1 MIVLVILV
9 IMGSPEVL
17 SPSQLKRF
25 FPFILIEEPELNR
38 LVPLIEVVNYPK
50 GSVIYSIG
58 DIPDAL
64 YFIVSGGIQLTLQ
77 NEDPDASPLSL
88 TFQDHFGDEALSS
101 MDYRLSSALCTSEV
115 RLLRISR
122 PNLDKMQTQFPLLRR
137 AFRLMLQSFKHEQ
150 RLHLPWLGKQEK
162 VLLITRK
169 HSLFLILRVL
179 LTGGIGL
186 ILSGILLAFAI
197 QPGGLVNGLFILAIF
212 ILLLGIFLSIWAGLE
227 WTNDYFILTQDRV
240 VVQKKMVGFFD
251 SRQEAPFSAIL
262 STGLELTLVGRT
274 LNYGTLRLRS
284 YNGDLS
290 FPRLPYPEILFQLL
304 EYQRHHA
311 QRDRQ
316 QQDQETIRKTLQYRL
331 AGKTIPKSSSHPES
345 HPGLTTTY
353 SNGTF
358 LDWMAKF
365 YGLRQTKSGSVI
377 YRTHWWKFW
386 GKILL
391 PTFVLLIALVFTILK
406 VIGLFPSIPEV
417 QAYGGAIILT
427 LAAWGW
433 WLYQYYDW
441 HNDIYILTP
450 DQLVDVNRKPLGKEE
465 RRSAPVKNIQ
475 TVQFKRQGLRGL
487 ILNYGTVRIQI
498 GNEELTF
505 DDVYDP
511 AAVQAEIF
519 AFYSLYNAQLQKSEQ
534 QKMAEWIKT
543 YDEIKQEKPEFKT
556 SGKKKE

>member
-1 MIVLVILV
+1 MVSL
-9 IMGSPEVL
+9 ERL

-25 FPFILIEEPELNR
+25 FPFSLLEEPELNR
-38 LVPLIEVVNYPK
+38 LIPLIEVVNYPK
-50 GSVIYSIG
+50 GSMIYSSG
-58 DIPDAL
+58 DIPDAI
-64 YFIVSGGIQLTLQ
+64 YFIVSGEIQLMLQ
-77 NEDPDASPLSL
+77 NEDSNPQRL
-88 TFQDHFGDEALSS
+88 TLTIQDHFGDEALSS
-101 MDYRLSSALCTSEV
+101 MDYRLSGALATSEV
-115 RLLRISR
+115 SLLRISR
-122 PNLDKMQTQFPLLRR
+122 SNLRQMQTQFSLLRR
-137 AFRLMLQSFKHEQ
+137 AFRLMLHSFKHQ
-150 RLHLPWLGKQEK
+150 QHLQLPWLGKQEK
-162 VLLITRK
+162 ILLITRK

-186 ILSGILLAFAI
+186 ILAGILLAFAI
-197 QPGGLVNGLFILAIF
+197 HPGGVATGLFILAIF
-212 ILLLGIFLSIWAGLE
+212 ILLLGVFLSIWAGLE
-227 WTNDYFILTQDRV
+227 WTNDYFILTEDRV

-262 STGLELTLVGRT
+262 STGLESTLAGRV
-274 LNYGTLRLRS
+274 LNFGTLRLRS

-290 FPRLPYPEILFQLL
+290 FPRLPYPEIIFQLL

-311 QRDRQ
+311 QRERQ
-316 QQDQETIRKTLQYRL
+316 QQDQETIRKTLEYRL
-331 AGKTIPKSSSHPES
+331 AGRTIPKRSPQNES
-345 HPGLTTTY
+345 NPGLTTTY

-386 GKILL
+386 GKIFL
-391 PTFVLLIALVFTILK
+391 PTLLLVIALVFTILK
-406 VIGLFPSIPEV
+406 VVGLFPSIPPV
-417 QAYGGAIILT
+417 QAYGGAIIFT

-433 WLYQYYDW
+433 WLYQYFDW

-475 TVQFKRQGLRGL
+475 TVQFKRKGLRGL

-519 AFYSLYNAQLQKSEQ
+519 AFFSLYNSQTQKSEQ

-543 YDEIKQEKPEFKT
+543 YDEIKQEKPEFRT
-556 SGKKKE
+556 RDKKKE

>member
-1 MIVLVILV
+1 MVSL
-9 IMGSPEVL
+9 ERL

-25 FPFILIEEPELNR
+25 FPFSLLEEPELNR
-38 LVPLIEVVNYPK
+38 LIPLIEVVNYPK
-50 GSVIYSIG
+50 GSMIYSSG
-58 DIPDAL
+58 DIPDAI
-64 YFIVSGGIQLTLQ
+64 YFIVSGEIQLMLQ
-77 NEDPDASPLSL
+77 NEDSNPQRL
-88 TFQDHFGDEALSS
+88 TLTIQDHFGDEALSS
-101 MDYRLSSALCTSEV
+101 MDYRLSGALATSEV
-115 RLLRISR
+115 SLLRISR
-122 PNLDKMQTQFPLLRR
+122 SNLRQMQTQFSLLRR
-137 AFRLMLQSFKHEQ
+137 AFRLMLHSFKHQ
-150 RLHLPWLGKQEK
+150 QHLQLPWLGKQEK
-162 VLLITRK
+162 ILLITRK

-186 ILSGILLAFAI
+186 ILAGILLAFAI
-197 QPGGLVNGLFILAIF
+197 HPGGVATGLFILAIF
-212 ILLLGIFLSIWAGLE
+212 ILLLGVFLSIWAGLE
-227 WTNDYFILTQDRV
+227 WTNDYFILTEDRV

-262 STGLELTLVGRT
+262 STGLESTLAGRV
-274 LNYGTLRLRS
+274 LNFGTLRLRS

-290 FPRLPYPEILFQLL
+290 FPRLPYPEIIFQLL

-311 QRDRQ
+311 QRERQ
-316 QQDQETIRKTLQYRL
+316 QQDQETIRKTLEYRL
-331 AGKTIPKSSSHPES
+331 AGRTIPKRSPQNES
-345 HPGLTTTY
+345 NPGLTTTY

-386 GKILL
+386 GKIFL
-391 PTFVLLIALVFTILK
+391 PTLLLVIALVFTMLK
-406 VIGLFPSIPEV
+406 VVGLFQSIPPV
-417 QAYGGAIILT
+417 QAYGGAIIFT

-433 WLYQYYDW
+433 WLYQYFDW

-475 TVQFKRQGLRGL
+475 TVQFKRKGLRGL

-519 AFYSLYNAQLQKSEQ
+519 AFFSLYNSQTQKSEQ
-534 QKMAEWIKT
+534 QKMAELIKT
-543 YDEIKQEKPEFKT
+543 YDEIKQEKPEFRT
-556 SGKKKE
+556 RDKKKE

>member
-1 MIVLVILV
+1 MVSL
-9 IMGSPEVL
+9 ERL

-25 FPFILIEEPELNR
+25 FPFSLLEEPELNR
-38 LVPLIEVVNYPK
+38 LIPLIEVVNYPK
-50 GSVIYSIG
+50 GSMIYSSG
-58 DIPDAL
+58 DIPDAI
-64 YFIVSGGIQLTLQ
+64 YFIVSGEIQLMLQ
-77 NEDPDASPLSL
+77 NEDSNPQRL
-88 TFQDHFGDEALSS
+88 TLTIQDHFGDEALSS
-101 MDYRLSSALCTSEV
+101 MDYRLSGALATSEV
-115 RLLRISR
+115 SLLRISR
-122 PNLDKMQTQFPLLRR
+122 SNLRQMQTQFSLLRR
-137 AFRLMLQSFKHEQ
+137 AFRLMLHSFKHQ
-150 RLHLPWLGKQEK
+150 QHLQLPWLGKQEK
-162 VLLITRK
+162 ILLITRK

-186 ILSGILLAFAI
+186 ILAGILLAFAI
-197 QPGGLVNGLFILAIF
+197 HPGGVATGLFILAIF
-212 ILLLGIFLSIWAGLE
+212 ILLLGVFLSIWAGLE
-227 WTNDYFILTQDRV
+227 WTNDYFILTEDRV

-262 STGLELTLVGRT
+262 STGLESTLAGRV
-274 LNYGTLRLRS
+274 LNFGTLRLRS

-290 FPRLPYPEILFQLL
+290 FPRLPYPEIIFQLL

-311 QRDRQ
+311 QRERQ
-316 QQDQETIRKTLQYRL
+316 QQDQETIRKTLEYRL
-331 AGKTIPKSSSHPES
+331 AGRTIPKRSPQNES
-345 HPGLTTTY
+345 NPGLTTTY

-386 GKILL
+386 GKIFL
-391 PTFVLLIALVFTILK
+391 PTLLLVIALVFTMLK
-406 VIGLFPSIPEV
+406 VVGLFPSIPPV
-417 QAYGGAIILT
+417 QAYGGAIIFT

-433 WLYQYYDW
+433 WLYQYFDW

-475 TVQFKRQGLRGL
+475 TVQFKRKGLRGL

-519 AFYSLYNAQLQKSEQ
+519 AFFSLYNSQTQKSEQ

-543 YDEIKQEKPEFKT
+543 YDEIKQEKPEFRT
-556 SGKKKE
+556 RDKKKE

>member
-1 MIVLVILV
+1 MVSL
-9 IMGSPEVL
+9 ERL

-25 FPFILIEEPELNR
+25 FPFSLLEEPELNR
-38 LVPLIEVVNYPK
+38 LIPLIEVVNYPK
-50 GSVIYSIG
+50 GSMIYSSG
-58 DIPDAL
+58 DIPDAI
-64 YFIVSGGIQLTLQ
+64 YFIVSGEIQLMLH
-77 NEDPDASPLSL
+77 NEDSNPQRL
-88 TFQDHFGDEALSS
+88 TLTIQDHFGDEALSS
-101 MDYRLSSALCTSEV
+101 MDYRLSGALATSEV
-115 RLLRISR
+115 SLLRISR
-122 PNLDKMQTQFPLLRR
+122 SNLRQMQTQFSLLRR
-137 AFRLMLQSFKHEQ
+137 AFRLMLHSFKHQ
-150 RLHLPWLGKQEK
+150 QHLQLPWLGKQEK
-162 VLLITRK
+162 ILLITRK

-197 QPGGLVNGLFILAIF
+197 HPGGVATGLFILAIF
-212 ILLLGIFLSIWAGLE
+212 ILLLGVFLSIWAGLE
-227 WTNDYFILTQDRV
+227 WTNDYFILTEDRV

-262 STGLELTLVGRT
+262 STGLESTLAGRV
-274 LNYGTLRLRS
+274 LNFGTLRLRS

-290 FPRLPYPEILFQLL
+290 FPRLPYPEIIFQLL

-311 QRDRQ
+311 QRERQ
-316 QQDQETIRKTLQYRL
+316 QQDQETIRKTLEYRL
-331 AGKTIPKSSSHPES
+331 AGRTIPKRSPQNES
-345 HPGLTTTY
+345 NPGLTTTY

-386 GKILL
+386 GKIFL
-391 PTFVLLIALVFTILK
+391 PTLLLVIALVFTILK
-406 VIGLFPSIPEV
+406 VVGLFPSIPPV
-417 QAYGGAIILT
+417 QAYGGAIIFT

-433 WLYQYYDW
+433 WLYQYFDW

-475 TVQFKRQGLRGL
+475 TVQFKRKGLRGL

-519 AFYSLYNAQLQKSEQ
+519 AFFSLYNSQTQKSEQ

-543 YDEIKQEKPEFKT
+543 YDEIKQEKPEFRT
-556 SGKKKE
+556 RDKKKE

>member
-1 MIVLVILV
+1 MVSL
-9 IMGSPEVL
+9 ERL

-25 FPFILIEEPELNR
+25 FPFSLLEEPELNR
-38 LVPLIEVVNYPK
+38 LIPLIEVVNYPK
-50 GSVIYSIG
+50 GSMIYSSG
-58 DIPDAL
+58 DIPDAI
-64 YFIVSGGIQLTLQ
+64 YFIVSGEIQLMLQ
-77 NEDPDASPLSL
+77 NEDSNPQRL
-88 TFQDHFGDEALSS
+88 TLTIQDHFGDEALSS
-101 MDYRLSSALCTSEV
+101 MDYRLSGALATSEV
-115 RLLRISR
+115 SLLRISR
-122 PNLDKMQTQFPLLRR
+122 SNLRQMQTQFSLLRR
-137 AFRLMLQSFKHEQ
+137 AFRLMLHSFKHQ
-150 RLHLPWLGKQEK
+150 QHLQLPWLGKQEK
-162 VLLITRK
+162 ILLITRK

-186 ILSGILLAFAI
+186 ILAGILLAFAI
-197 QPGGLVNGLFILAIF
+197 HPGGVATGLFILAIF
-212 ILLLGIFLSIWAGLE
+212 ILLLGVFLSIWAGLE
-227 WTNDYFILTQDRV
+227 WTNDYFILTEDRV

-262 STGLELTLVGRT
+262 STGLESTLAGRV
-274 LNYGTLRLRS
+274 LNFGTLRLRS

-290 FPRLPYPEILFQLL
+290 FPRLPYPEIIFQLL

-311 QRDRQ
+311 QRERQ
-316 QQDQETIRKTLQYRL
+316 QQDQETIRKTLEYRL
-331 AGKTIPKSSSHPES
+331 ASRTIPKRSPQNES
-345 HPGLTTTY
+345 NPGLTTTY

-386 GKILL
+386 GKIFL
-391 PTFVLLIALVFTILK
+391 PTLLLVIALVFTILK
-406 VIGLFPSIPEV
+406 VVGLFSSIPPV
-417 QAYGGAIILT
+417 QAYGGAIIFT

-433 WLYQYYDW
+433 WLYQYFDW

-475 TVQFKRQGLRGL
+475 TVQFKRKGLRGL

-519 AFYSLYNAQLQKSEQ
+519 AFFSLYNSQTQKSEQ

-543 YDEIKQEKPEFKT
+543 YDEIKHEKPEFRT
-556 SGKKKE
+556 RDKKKE

>member
-1 MIVLVILV
+1 MVSL
-9 IMGSPEVL
+9 ERL

-25 FPFILIEEPELNR
+25 FPFSLLEEPELNR
-38 LVPLIEVVNYPK
+38 LIPLIEVVNYPK
-50 GSVIYSIG
+50 GSMIYSSG
-58 DIPDAL
+58 DIPDAI
-64 YFIVSGGIQLTLQ
+64 YFIVSGEIQLMLQ
-77 NEDPDASPLSL
+77 NEDSNPQRL
-88 TFQDHFGDEALSS
+88 TLTIQDHFGDEALSS
-101 MDYRLSSALCTSEV
+101 MDYRLSGALATSEV
-115 RLLRISR
+115 SLLRISR
-122 PNLDKMQTQFPLLRR
+122 SNLRQMQTQFSLLRR
-137 AFRLMLQSFKHEQ
+137 AFRLMLHSFKHQ
-150 RLHLPWLGKQEK
+150 QHLQLPWLGKQEK
-162 VLLITRK
+162 ILLITRK

-186 ILSGILLAFAI
+186 ILAGILLAFAI
-197 QPGGLVNGLFILAIF
+197 HPGGVATGLFILAIF
-212 ILLLGIFLSIWAGLE
+212 ILLLGVFLSIWAGLE
-227 WTNDYFILTQDRV
+227 WTNDYFILTEDRV

-262 STGLELTLVGRT
+262 STGLESTLAGRV
-274 LNYGTLRLRS
+274 LNFGTLRLRS

-290 FPRLPYPEILFQLL
+290 FPRLPYPEIIFQLL
-304 EYQRHHA
+304 EYQRHHV
-311 QRDRQ
+311 QRERQ
-316 QQDQETIRKTLQYRL
+316 QQDQETIRKTLEYRL
-331 AGKTIPKSSSHPES
+331 AGRTIPKRSPQNES
-345 HPGLTTTY
+345 NPGLTTTY

-386 GKILL
+386 GKIFL
-391 PTFVLLIALVFTILK
+391 PTLLLVIALVFTMLK
-406 VIGLFPSIPEV
+406 VVGLFPSIPPV
-417 QAYGGAIILT
+417 QAYGGAIIFT

-433 WLYQYYDW
+433 WLYQYFDW

-475 TVQFKRQGLRGL
+475 TVQFKRKGLRGL

-519 AFYSLYNAQLQKSEQ
+519 AFFSLYNSQTQKSEQ

-543 YDEIKQEKPEFKT
+543 YDEIKQEKPEFRT
-556 SGKKKE
+556 RDKKKE

>member
-1 MIVLVILV
+1 MVSL
-9 IMGSPEVL
+9 ERL

-25 FPFILIEEPELNR
+25 FPFSLLEEPELNR
-38 LVPLIEVVNYPK
+38 LIPLIEVVNYPK
-50 GSVIYSIG
+50 GSMIYSSG
-58 DIPDAL
+58 DIPDAI
-64 YFIVSGGIQLTLQ
+64 YFIVSGEIQLMLQ
-77 NEDPDASPLSL
+77 NEDSNPQRL
-88 TFQDHFGDEALSS
+88 TLTIQDHFGDEALSS
-101 MDYRLSSALCTSEV
+101 MDYRLSGALATSEV
-115 RLLRISR
+115 SLLRISR
-122 PNLDKMQTQFPLLRR
+122 SNLRQMQTQFSLLRR
-137 AFRLMLQSFKHEQ
+137 AFRLMLHSFKHQ
-150 RLHLPWLGKQEK
+150 QHLQLPWLGKQEK
-162 VLLITRK
+162 ILLITRK

-186 ILSGILLAFAI
+186 ILAGILLAFAI
-197 QPGGLVNGLFILAIF
+197 HPGGVATGLFILAIF
-212 ILLLGIFLSIWAGLE
+212 ILLLGVFLSIWAGLE
-227 WTNDYFILTQDRV
+227 WTNDYFILTEDRV

-262 STGLELTLVGRT
+262 STGLESTLAGRV
-274 LNYGTLRLRS
+274 LNFGTLRLRS

-290 FPRLPYPEILFQLL
+290 FPRLPYPEIIFQLL

-311 QRDRQ
+311 QRERQ
-316 QQDQETIRKTLQYRL
+316 QQDQETIRKTLEYRL
-331 AGKTIPKSSSHPES
+331 AGRTIPKRSPQNES
-345 HPGLTTTY
+345 NPGLTTTY

-386 GKILL
+386 GEIFL
-391 PTFVLLIALVFTILK
+391 PTLLLVIALVFTILK
-406 VIGLFPSIPEV
+406 VVGLFSSIPPV
-417 QAYGGAIILT
+417 QAYGGAIIFT

-433 WLYQYYDW
+433 WLYQYFDW

-475 TVQFKRQGLRGL
+475 TVQFKRKGLRGL

-519 AFYSLYNAQLQKSEQ
+519 AFFSLYNSQTQKSEQ

-543 YDEIKQEKPEFKT
+543 YDEIKQEKPEFRT
-556 SGKKKE
+556 RDKKKE

>member
-1 MIVLVILV
+1 MVSL
-9 IMGSPEVL
+9 ERL

-25 FPFILIEEPELNR
+25 FPFSLLEEPELNR
-38 LVPLIEVVNYPK
+38 LIPLIEVVNYPK
-50 GSVIYSIG
+50 GSMIYSSG
-58 DIPDAL
+58 DIPDAI
-64 YFIVSGGIQLTLQ
+64 YFIVSGEIQLMLQ
-77 NEDPDASPLSL
+77 NEDSNPQRL
-88 TFQDHFGDEALSS
+88 TLTIQDHFGDEALSS
-101 MDYRLSSALCTSEV
+101 MDYRLSGALATSEV
-115 RLLRISR
+115 SLLRISR
-122 PNLDKMQTQFPLLRR
+122 SNLRQMQTQFSLLRR
-137 AFRLMLQSFKHEQ
+137 AFRLMLHSFKHQ
-150 RLHLPWLGKQEK
+150 QHLQLPWLGKQEK
-162 VLLITRK
+162 ILLITRK

-186 ILSGILLAFAI
+186 ILAGILLAFAI
-197 QPGGLVNGLFILAIF
+197 HPGGVATGLFILAIF
-212 ILLLGIFLSIWAGLE
+212 ILLLGVFLSIWAGLE
-227 WTNDYFILTQDRV
+227 WTNDYFILTEDRV

-262 STGLELTLVGRT
+262 STGLESTLAGRV
-274 LNYGTLRLRS
+274 LNFGTLRLRS

-290 FPRLPYPEILFQLL
+290 FPRLPYPEIIFQLL
-304 EYQRHHA
+304 EYQRHHV
-311 QRDRQ
+311 QRERQ
-316 QQDQETIRKTLQYRL
+316 QQDQETIRKTLEYRL
-331 AGKTIPKSSSHPES
+331 AGRTIPKRSPQNES
-345 HPGLTTTY
+345 NPGLTTTY

-386 GKILL
+386 GKIFL
-391 PTFVLLIALVFTILK
+391 PTLLLVIALVFTILK
-406 VIGLFPSIPEV
+406 VVGLFSSIPPV
-417 QAYGGAIILT
+417 QAYGGAIIFT

-433 WLYQYYDW
+433 WLYQYFDW

-475 TVQFKRQGLRGL
+475 TVQFKRKGLRGL

-519 AFYSLYNAQLQKSEQ
+519 AFFSLYNSQTQKSEQ

-543 YDEIKQEKPEFKT
+543 YDEIKQEKPEFRT
-556 SGKKKE
+556 RDKKKE